1 MHFNIEVVQKVE
13 IINFENFK
21 VDSPRPATSKI
32 IAYLKAL
39 AHRWVGLKTG
49 GLLHA
54 FSQLCNF
61 RVGP

>member
-1 MHFNIEVVQKVE
+1 MYFNIEVVHKVE
-13 IINFENFK
+13 IINLENFK

-32 IAYLKAL
+32 IAYFKAP